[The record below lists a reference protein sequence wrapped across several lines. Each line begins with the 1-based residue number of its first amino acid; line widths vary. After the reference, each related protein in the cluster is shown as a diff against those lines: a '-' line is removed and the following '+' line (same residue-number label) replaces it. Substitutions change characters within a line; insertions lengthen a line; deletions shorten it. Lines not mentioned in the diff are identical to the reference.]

1 MRSKCF
7 FLFYLFISLH
17 CFSEPS
23 FEKGKISFTSKQ
35 LEGKKISINVEFA
48 VTNEEKA
55 KGFMKRKNIPE
66 GTGMIFLYNVDERM
80 RFWMKDTP
88 HPLSIAFI
96 SSDGIIKEIKDMI
109 PYSLETITS
118 TFSVRYALEVPQGM
132 FNRLHLEVGD
142 ALTHETLLVLRRYV
156 ASKQEE

>member
-1 MRSKCF
+1 
-7 FLFYLFISLH
+7 
-17 CFSEPS
+17 
-23 FEKGKISFTSKQ
+23 
-35 LEGKKISINVEFA
+35 
-48 VTNEEKA
+48 
-55 KGFMKRKNIPE
+55 MKRKNIPE

-132 FNRLHLEVGD
+132 FSRLHLEVGD